1 MKRLIIGLTLLAS
14 PAYAGELHCGNDVA
28 RKETM
33 DTWNEHMANIP
44 GGPKILDIYDDKLST
59 RPGRANIGEIK
70 LNCTAMATL
79 SVGDD
84 VEIHYV
90 VSVLRGKWYSWV
102 IPTSSEEAGR

>member
-1 MKRLIIGLTLLAS
+1 
-14 PAYAGELHCGNDVA
+14 
-28 RKETM
+28 
-33 DTWNEHMANIP
+33 
-44 GGPKILDIYDDKLST
+44 
-59 RPGRANIGEIK
+59 
-70 LNCTAMATL
+70 MATL